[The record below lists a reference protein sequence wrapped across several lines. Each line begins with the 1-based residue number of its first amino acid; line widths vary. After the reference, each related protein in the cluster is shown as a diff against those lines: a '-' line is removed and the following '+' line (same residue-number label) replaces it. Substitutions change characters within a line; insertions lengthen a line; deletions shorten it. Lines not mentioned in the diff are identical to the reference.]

1 MTGLRMHNAKL
12 VVKSSIEELCV
23 EKRKIGNSWYW
34 IVVKDTT
41 DQKYDLIG
49 NHLARGVKGKE
60 ISTRT

>member
-12 VVKSSIEELCV
+12 VVKSSTEELCV

-41 DQKYDLIG
+41 YQKYDLICD
-49 NHLARGVKGKE
+49 HLARGVKCKE

>member
-23 EKRKIGNSWYW
+23 EKRKISNSWYW

-49 NHLARGVKGKE
+49 NRLARGVKGKE

>member
-23 EKRKIGNSWYW
+23 EKRKIGNCWYW

-41 DQKYDLIG
+41 DRKYDLIG
-49 NHLARGVKGKE
+49 DHLAGGVKCKE

>member
-12 VVKSSIEELCV
+12 VVKSSIEELRV
-23 EKRKIGNSWYW
+23 EKRKIGNSWCW

-49 NHLARGVKGKE
+49 DHLAQGVKCKE

>member
-23 EKRKIGNSWYW
+23 EKRKIGNSWCW

-41 DQKYDLIG
+41 GQKYELIG
-49 NHLARGVKGKE
+49 DHLARGVKCKE

>member
-23 EKRKIGNSWYW
+23 EKRKIGNCWYW

-41 DQKYDLIG
+41 DQKYGLIG
-49 NHLARGVKGKE
+49 DHLAGGVKCKE
-60 ISTRT
+60 ISTRM